1 MMKLKW
7 KSNSITG
14 MLVCF
19 LLTAITDLQA
29 QRFELSPF
37 VGYETGSKVYTSV
50 GYIYVGAGMDYGGS
64 FDFKFRGN
72 RYAEISFSHLMSALS
87 VDDGTNE
94 IYVCDLGVNYYS
106 IGILQETRPQ
116 SKISPYGLLTLGWV
130 NYNPKK
136 EDISGENK
144 MHVSLAGGI
153 KIKASERIAFR
164 LQARLLMPV
173 FYAGANFNS
182 SAGGTSTN
190 VSTTSVAFQGDFT
203 AALVY
208 VIK

>member
-1 MMKLKW
+1 MIKLKW

-14 MLVCF
+14 MLVYF
-19 LLTAITDLQA
+19 LLTGITDSQA

-64 FDFKFRGN
+64 FDFKLRGN
-72 RYAEISFSHLMSALS
+72 RYAEISFSHLMSGLS

-94 IYVCDLGVNYYS
+94 VYVCDLGVNYYS
-106 IGILQETRPQ
+106 IGILQETRQQ
-116 SKISPYGLLTLGWV
+116 SKISPYGLLSLGWV

-153 KIKASERIAFR
+153 KIKASERIGLR

-173 FYAGANFNS
+173 FYSGANFNS
-182 SAGGTSTN
+182 STGGTSTN

-203 AALVY
+203 AALVF

>member
-1 MMKLKW
+1 MKLTG
-7 KSNSITG
+7 KSISIKSLL
-14 MLVCF
+14 MVF
-19 LLTAITDLQA
+19 LLTGLTYAQA

-37 VGYETGSKVYTSV
+37 IGYETGSKVYTSI
-50 GYIYVGAGMDYGGS
+50 GYIYIGGGMDYGGS
-64 FDFKFRGN
+64 FDFNLRGN
-72 RYAEISFSHLMSALS
+72 RYAEISFSHLLSGLS

-94 IYVCDLGVNYYS
+94 VYVCDLGVNYYS
-106 IGILQETRPQ
+106 VGILQETKPQ
-116 SKISPYGLLTLGWV
+116 SKISPYGLLSLGWV

-153 KIKASERIAFR
+153 KIKASERLGFR

-182 SAGGTSTN
+182 STGGTSTTI
-190 VSTTSVAFQGDFT
+190 STTSVAFQGDFT
-203 AALVY
+203 AAMVF
-208 VIK
+208 VIR